1 MPKGIRNKFTDTT
14 ALGALFTA
22 DPGSGGGAPEAT
34 SPAAGARPTEP
45 ATGDEGTPEDL
56 GDAGK
61 QAIER
66 MKRDKRAAEK
76 RASEA
81 EAKLQELAD
90 KDKTEVERLAA
101 RATSNETKATEA
113 ERRATRLEVILDKL
127 PETATAADVKR
138 LVALS
143 KRLVGETREEL
154 EADADELL
162 STFQTT
168 PATPGRP
175 AGDIG
180 QGPRTPAQIAD
191 PRARDLAQIE
201 ADLKAGARR

>member
-1 MPKGIRNKFTDTT
+1 MPKGIKKYHRLYNM
-14 ALGALFTA
+14 
-22 DPGSGGGAPEAT
+22 PGMLSNTEGDGGGGTP
-34 SPAAGARPTEP
+34 PAAPSDGAPAEP
-45 ATGDEGTPEDL
+45 ATGDESALEDL

-61 QAIER
+61 QALER

-76 RASEA
+76 RAAEA
-81 EAKLQELAD
+81 EAKVKEFAD
-90 KDKTEVERLAA
+90 RDKSESEKATERLTA
-101 RATSNETKATEA
+101 SETRATEA
-113 ERRATRLEVILDKL
+113 ESRATRLEVILDKL
-127 PETATAADVKR
+127 PEAATAADVKR

-143 KRLVGETREEL
+143 KRLVGTTREEL

-175 AGDIG
+175 TGDIA
-180 QGPRTPAQIAD
+180 QGTRKPPQITD

-201 ADLKAGARR
+201 ADIKAGARR